1 MYNIKGE
8 KIKLIQE
15 FKTYKNNS
23 IEKGAIQEESKLKGR
38 KINIQKKQKNII
50 NKRIKSIIFIKLLL
64 LDLIS
69 IISSPNTYHFFIL
82 KFFDIKLK
90 IKGPGTKYIF
100 SSNLRNYPNKIII
113 NGIEKNSFTY
123 SQYLNQTDNL
133 VELIWNSKIKDSYK
147 MFYGCSDI
155 YEMDFSNFD
164 TSEITYMNCMFCDC
178 TSLTSLNLSNFDT
191 SKVTCVEYMFQGCT
205 NLKYINLKHFSEIT
219 IGTSHYTNMF
229 NNVPINVVVCL
240 NSNSNNIKSQLNSKN
255 CKTFDCSEDWLSKQQ
270 KLINGACYSSC
281 SEHATFK
288 YEYNGEC
295 FKTCPYGNYSDENNP
310 SIIKCK
316 CQLEKCLTC
325 PPVALRL
332 NLCTKCH
339 SGFYPKENDTFN
351 VGKYFDC
358 YNESK
363 GYYLDYTDSLFKK
376 CYERCSECVIKGN
389 DTNHNCLICN
399 ANYPTAI
406 FQGTY
411 FNCYPKCNNVFYLDN
426 NGIFICLGN
435 SICPND
441 YNKLIPKTGQ
451 CTDNCSKIYNYQY
464 EFRKKCYNICPSN
477 ISYLSKD
484 IPYFCEVNC
493 TKQNPFELVEGQNC
507 IDFCGI
513 NSMGDKSCILKYKDE
528 DINYNFILHNIHKD
542 IITSNFN
549 KSISY
554 KNKKTINIEEGK
566 TTFTIAKN
574 SILKN
579 EINQKINL
587 GNCENLLKS
596 KYNLKN
602 TDDLIILIIDTKSNN
617 VTGNNKLVYEVYAD
631 LDGKNILTK
640 LDLNI
645 CNDILSNNEITKC
658 SNYTIESLLNDLCT
672 SCYDSFYPI
681 FNNPLDTNSFVKCYK
696 SPQGYYLDNDDQF
709 YKKCYL
715 SCSTCDK
722 KGNYTNHNCL
732 LCNIN
737 YTYELNI
744 LNNIN
749 CYSNCTHY
757 SYYNRYN
764 QKNYCTYNASC
775 PMNYSKLIPERS
787 LCVED
792 CSEDTIYKYEFRN
805 TCYKECPY
813 NISKKSEEK
822 NYKCEVQCPKEF
834 PFEIIETQ
842 YCVGDCTIAERQK
855 GLCKINYE
863 SKDEEDKE
871 AEEKAVDNV
880 KEELTKDFDTSNVD
894 NGENV
899 VIQQK
904 DSTITIS
911 TTENQKNEKSIN
923 TSTIDLGECED
934 KIKKEYHIP
943 KNKSLYILKIDV
955 KQKGLKIPKIEYEI
969 YYPLLGGA
977 LIKLNLTVCENSK
990 IDLSIPVTLT
1000 NDIDKVNSSSEYY
1013 NDICYTTTSED
1024 GTDISLADRKKEFV
1038 DNNLTV
1044 CEEDCDFVNYDYEK
1058 GKAICSCKVKTNST
1072 TKIGDIVFDK
1082 NKLYN
1087 SFTDF
1092 KNIANINVLKCYK
1105 LIFTLKEYKSNYAN
1119 LILLSVIFLFIITL
1133 FIFYCKENND
1143 LFKILNLI
1151 VFFKLNPK
1159 LVKIFLDRQNKKK
1172 KVKKVKRRKKKKK
1185 VKISEKDENNDKIES
1200 SSNIKSRNP
1209 KFETSK
1215 EFMGIKIKR
1224 PIYLQYLDILS
1235 HNIINAKIENKHNP
1249 IKKKKKKKMT
1259 KKNNVFDL
1267 LGGKMKFKSNK
1278 NNNQNLINRVQTQND
1293 DFPIL
1298 IYTRED
1304 LKGELNNEQI
1314 YEMFLKINAS
1324 THEELNSFS
1333 YKKAIKLDKRTF
1345 CQYYL
1350 SLVFTKHL
1358 LFFSFLPT
1366 FDYNSRILKIFL
1378 FFFNFTVNFIINAL
1392 FFNDDTMH
1400 KIYSDKGSFNFIYN
1414 IPQILYSAIISGF
1427 INYLIQS
1434 LAITSS
1440 NLIEFK
1446 HITKKENINKRA
1458 EETKRN
1464 IKIKLFLFFV
1474 ICLIL
1479 LVFFW
1484 FYLACFCA
1492 VYKNTQIHLIKDT
1505 LISLGTSLIYPFG
1518 IFIFPGIFRLAALND
1533 KKQDREFMFKF
1544 SKAIQY
1550 FC

>member
-1 MYNIKGE
+1 MYNIKEE

-23 IEKGAIQEESKLKGR
+23 LEKGTIQEESKLKGR

-69 IISSPNTYHFFIL
+69 IISSPNIYHFFIL

-155 YEMDFSNFD
+155 YEIDFSNFD

-406 FQGTY
+406 SQGTY

-1044 CEEDCDFVNYDYEK
+1044 CEEDCDFVNYDYET

-1172 KVKKVKRRKKKKK
+1172 KVKKVKRRKKK
-1185 VKISEKDENNDKIES
+1185 EK
-1200 SSNIKSRNP
+1200 
-1209 KFETSK
+1209 SK
-1215 EFMGIKIKR
+1215 NFRKR
-1224 PIYLQYLDILS
+1224 
-1235 HNIINAKIENKHNP
+1235 
-1249 IKKKKKKKMT
+1249 
-1259 KKNNVFDL
+1259 
-1267 LGGKMKFKSNK
+1267 
-1278 NNNQNLINRVQTQND
+1278 
-1293 DFPIL
+1293 
-1298 IYTRED
+1298 
-1304 LKGELNNEQI
+1304 
-1314 YEMFLKINAS
+1314 
-1324 THEELNSFS
+1324 
-1333 YKKAIKLDKRTF
+1333 
-1345 CQYYL
+1345 
-1350 SLVFTKHL
+1350 
-1358 LFFSFLPT
+1358 
-1366 FDYNSRILKIFL
+1366 
-1378 FFFNFTVNFIINAL
+1378 
-1392 FFNDDTMH
+1392 
-1400 KIYSDKGSFNFIYN
+1400 
-1414 IPQILYSAIISGF
+1414 
-1427 INYLIQS
+1427 
-1434 LAITSS
+1434 
-1440 NLIEFK
+1440 
-1446 HITKKENINKRA
+1446 
-1458 EETKRN
+1458 
-1464 IKIKLFLFFV
+1464 
-1474 ICLIL
+1474 
-1479 LVFFW
+1479 
-1484 FYLACFCA
+1484 
-1492 VYKNTQIHLIKDT
+1492 
-1505 LISLGTSLIYPFG
+1505 
-1518 IFIFPGIFRLAALND
+1518 
-1533 KKQDREFMFKF
+1533 
-1544 SKAIQY
+1544 
-1550 FC
+1550 